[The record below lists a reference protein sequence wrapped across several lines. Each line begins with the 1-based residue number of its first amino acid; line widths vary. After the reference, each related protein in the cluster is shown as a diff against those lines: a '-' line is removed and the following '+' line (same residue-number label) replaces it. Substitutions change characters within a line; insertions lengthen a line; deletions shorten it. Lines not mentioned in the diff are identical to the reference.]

1 MLCLKGVL
9 LFWTLCHVL
18 RQAWS
23 EDELL
28 SPRNVRVDSA
38 VSWSP
43 ATDSPGIKYTVQYR
57 TSDSEKWHN
66 ISGCVQTELTT
77 CNELFGLGCVMVQVL
92 AQEGNRTSRSGE
104 ACSYADSCSPEVQL
118 TSKEGLLI
126 VNMVKNN
133 RLLEDNGK
141 HFQYIVQYG
150 RDGEELNDHDSST
163 SHTTIKGL
171 DVGRRYCVQVRYYCY
186 HKPFGAPSTQHCES
200 IQESGCVLP
209 SCTER
214 TRKKKIVAISV
225 TLTILLGVLVV
236 GLTLFIYRHHKKIK
250 QFLQPPLRLPD
261 HYCEYLSGDFPQQ
274 ALSLTTSPCEERHD
288 LISIVCRE
296 EDLSDLIPESD
307 REQGYD
313 SPNGLDLLD
322 HEESSVDPVTSD
334 MTLFHSVRI

>member
-9 LFWTLCHVL
+9 LFWTFCHVL

-23 EDELL
+23 ADELL
-28 SPRNVRVDSA
+28 SPRNVSVDSA
-38 VSWSP
+38 VRWSP

-77 CNELFGLGCVMVQVL
+77 CNKLIGLGCVMVQVL
-92 AQEGNRTSRSGE
+92 AQEGNRTSRSVE
-104 ACSYADSCSPEVQL
+104 ACRHADSCSPEVQL

-133 RLLEDNGK
+133 RLREDNGDNFK
-141 HFQYIVQYG
+141 YNVQYG
-150 RDGEELNDHDSST
+150 RDGEELKQVQDSTT
-163 SHTTIKGL
+163 SHLTIKDL
-171 DVGRRYCVQVRYYCY
+171 DVGRRYCVQVRYLCY
-186 HKPFGAPSTQHCES
+186 HKPFGTPSTQHCES
-200 IQESGCVLP
+200 IQESECVLS

-214 TRKKKIVAISV
+214 TRKKNIVTISV
-225 TLTILLGVLVV
+225 TFTLLLGVLVV

-288 LISIVCRE
+288 LISVVCRE
-296 EDLSDLIPESD
+296 EDLSDSYLFPESD
-307 REQGYD
+307 REQDYD
-313 SPNGLDLLD
+313 SPNRLDLLD
-322 HEESSVDPVTSD
+322 HEE
-334 MTLFHSVRI
+334 